1 MFDIF
6 DELIT
11 DDLPTCVQKN
21 TDYQASSPK
30 MFLNNYTQNE
40 SQEHITV
47 SLLYQMMSSIGQ
59 AVMDGTY
66 LYIPILPTIFTKY

>member
-21 TDYQASSPK
+21 TDYQASSPE

-40 SQEHITV
+40 SQEHLLV
-47 SLLYQMMSSIGQ
+47 SSLYQMMNSIGH

-66 LYIPILPTIFTKY
+66 LYIPILPTIFT